1 MIVTLL
7 LVQAAAAAAVVP
19 TPEAEALG
27 ARLARSG
34 SIMAL
39 LPLVAQK
46 DTDEMVKEHLELSPA
61 EQQKLRD
68 TAKATYETG
77 IKRIETAFGTAYAKR
92 FTAAELAELVKQA
105 ETPAQQKLRAA
116 QPMVMAEAIGAIGK
130 LDFKADTL
138 AAFCRDTGKLCPK

>member
-7 LVQAAAAAAVVP
+7 LAQAAAAAVVP

-39 LPLVAQK
+39 LPIVAQK
-46 DTDEMVKEHLELSPA
+46 DTDEMVKEHPELSPA

-68 TAKATYETG
+68 TAKATYESG
-77 IKRIETAFGTAYAKR
+77 IKRIETAFGTAYARR
-92 FTAAELAELVKQA
+92 FTAADLAELVKQA
-105 ETPAQQKLRAA
+105 ETPTQRKLRAA
-116 QPMVMAEAIGAIGK
+116 QPMVMAEAISAIGT
-130 LDFKADTL
+130 LDFKADTR